1 MLANSR
7 FFTEFG
13 LGGDYGLVSFNE
25 IDDITL
31 SGDFSWFKSSNSTI
45 KFGSQVKRL
54 GFEYTNKFNDS
65 TQFEIKTDPIE
76 FANYIKLKYE
86 PNDLLII
93 EPGLRLNF
101 YNVYPDS
108 LYPDFRLGL
117 KYILNGHIEF
127 QNEISDFVNKCR
139 YAEDENGDIDELGNV
154 TIIPTS
160 VILDIK
166 KIVDKSQ

>member
-1 MLANSR
+1 MILLYLVT
-7 FFTEFG
+7 FHG
-13 LGGDYGLVSFNE
+13 LSLQIQHKV
-25 IDDITL
+25 
-31 SGDFSWFKSSNSTI
+31 WFAI
-45 KFGSQVKRL
+45 KRL

-108 LYPDFRLGL
+108 LYPDFRL
-117 KYILNGHIEF
+117 
-127 QNEISDFVNKCR
+127 D
-139 YAEDENGDIDELGNV
+139 
-154 TIIPTS
+154 
-160 VILDIK
+160 
-166 KIVDKSQ
+166 